1 MSHINY
7 YHVLPDN
14 FPYNGNGGTSGTAT
28 GILPNT
34 TIPYAPWTPPYKWP
48 DPFVYPPTTI
58 TTTSGPIGKRGRTVY
73 TGGTFDVFHVG
84 HVKFLEQCA
93 NIAGDDGEVIV
104 SLNTDEFIM
113 EYKGVPPTYSYADR
127 ERILKSCIYVDKV
140 IPNSGGADSKPA
152 ILSVEPDFI
161 VIGSD
166 WAKRDYY
173 AQMGFTQDWL
183 YDNGIS
189 LLYVPYTE
197 GVSTTAV
204 KASIRGQLNG

>member
-7 YHVLPDN
+7 YHVQPNALPSH
-14 FPYNGNGGTSGTAT
+14 GATGTAT

-34 TIPYAPWTPPYKWP
+34 TIPYAPWTPPYVWP
-48 DPFVYPPTTI
+48 PTPSDPITTI
-58 TTTSGPIGKRGRTVY
+58 TTTWPPITKKGRTVY

-113 EYKGVPPTYSYADR
+113 EYKGVPPTYSYTDR

-152 ILSVEPDFI
+152 ILSVKPDFI

-173 AQMGFTQDWL
+173 AQMGFTQGWL
-183 YDNGIS
+183 NDNKIGLI
-189 LLYVPYTE
+189 YVPYTE
-197 GVSTTAV
+197 GISTTEV
-204 KASIRGQLNG
+204 KAVIRGQLNG